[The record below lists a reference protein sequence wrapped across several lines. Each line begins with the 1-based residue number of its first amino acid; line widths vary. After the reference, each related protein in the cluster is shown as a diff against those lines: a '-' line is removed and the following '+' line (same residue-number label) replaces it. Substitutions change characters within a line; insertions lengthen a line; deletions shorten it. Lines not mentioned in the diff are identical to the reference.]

1 MEVRDNSM
9 SSATKKHVM
18 RNASYTANL
27 LNQYE
32 DREVPGFVNVIGTAS
47 NLATVTLWGDN
58 GAFSP
63 TSRKGDYFRG
73 ELAVTNTAN
82 PVWLTITNLAVLNNG
97 SNPDIVTNATGR
109 TFVPQTQELFY
120 YDADGNLTN
129 DGRWIYTWDA
139 ENRLV
144 QQESLTAAPTGS
156 KFKLEFVYDAKGRRL
171 QKLVSTNNGSSY
183 VAQYTNRFAYDRW
196 NLIATLNP
204 QLAILNSFGWGLDLS
219 GSQQG
224 AGGVGGLLLVRN
236 VELSVT
242 NFVAH
247 DGNGNVAALVNVA
260 NGGVTAQYEYGPF
273 GELLRVTGVS
283 AKANPF
289 RFSTK
294 YQDDES
300 DFLYYGYR
308 SYNPSTG
315 RWLSR
320 DPIGEDGGFHLYG
333 FVYNSSINR
342 IDPKGLNS
350 VLSIASGCAM
360 SLLTKSIDKKI
371 DQQFVCKELAD
382 RMRGVTEPRKG
393 EQDAYDIDFCNGFHF
408 QPYFP
413 PGHHPQSLA
422 KTLRN
427 CILSG
432 LKGKAAE
439 KALEEV
445 TDPGK
450 RKILEELLNAASD
463 PNVDARINVKVDVKC
478 VNKKAQLTLNYSTAV
493 SVNGRSAT
501 LETQSVGPFGCS
513 MGTQLFGG
521 KKFDDCCVDCDQD
534 KTKQ

>member
-1 MEVRDNSM
+1 
-9 SSATKKHVM
+9 M
-18 RNASYTANL
+18 RIKCEPSRVWLRQCARFLRKPCSASYTANL
-27 LNQYE
+27 LNQYTN
-32 DREVPGFVNVIGTAS
+32 REVPDFVNVIGTAS

-97 SNPDIVTNATGR
+97 SNPDIVTNAIGR
-109 TFVPQTQELFY
+109 TFVPQTPELFY

-156 KFKLEFVYDAKGRRL
+156 KFKLEFAYDARGRRL

-204 QLAILNSFGWGLDLS
+204 QLAILNSFAWGLDLS

-224 AGGVGGLLLVRN
+224 AGGVSGLLLVRS
-236 VELSVT
+236 VELGVT
-242 NFVAH
+242 NYVAH

-308 SYNPSTG
+308 SYNPDTG

-320 DPIGEDGGFHLYG
+320 DPIEERGGKNIYEFVANSPIRFYDKLGLQLGFSGFGEIDWRHSQPWDSATIA
-333 FVYNSSINR
+333 NSLC
-342 IDPKGLNS
+342 PFK
-350 VLSIASGCAM
+350 
-360 SLLTKSIDKKI
+360 
-371 DQQFVCKELAD
+371 
-382 RMRGVTEPRKG
+382 
-393 EQDAYDIDFCNGFHF
+393 CNGKAYN
-408 QPYFP
+408 PI
-413 PGHHPQSLA
+413 
-422 KTLRN
+422 TE
-427 CILSG
+427 CCC
-432 LKGKAAE
+432 KGKI
-439 KALEEV
+439 V
-445 TDPGK
+445 K
-450 RKILEELLNAASD
+450 RKRQGTGVYLCSIPFTHSWVFIADQPGGTTGTGYGWWSKEYDDGTNMGKSCGSASD
-463 PNVDARINVKVDVKC
+463 
-478 VNKKAQLTLNYSTAV
+478 AV
-493 SVNGRSAT
+493 SVGKIKDDSYNPDHCKEIKLRPCSSDINKFRDEVVKYWKS
-501 LETQSVGPFGCS
+501 LEGSTYVYLVYDCRHAAKGSIEKAQIKALGCTA
-513 MGTQLFGG
+513 GN
-521 KKFDDCCVDCDQD
+521 
-534 KTKQ
+534 